1 MKRSTEGDQIRSV
14 TIFGSSQP
22 IPGSAGYEQARKLG
36 QLLAQA
42 GFTVVN
48 GGYSGTMQG
57 VSQGA
62 TEAGGHA
69 MGITCAVFDGERAGG
84 NPYLSD
90 SFHAADLLARLA
102 KLVEL
107 SDAYV
112 ILYGGIGTLLE
123 LFLVWNLL
131 AVGVIDKPC
140 VLVGASW
147 RRALQG
153 LAQETQVG
161 ARHIALL
168 EVVDT
173 VQEAVALLRQAIG

>member
-1 MKRSTEGDQIRSV
+1 MKRTTEGNQPKSV
-14 TIFGSSQP
+14 TVFGSSRP
-22 IPGSAGYEQARKLG
+22 APGSAGYEQARKLG
-36 QLLAQA
+36 RLLAQA
-42 GFTVVN
+42 GFRVVN

-62 TEAGGHA
+62 TDVGGRA
-69 MGITCAVFDGERAGG
+69 TGITCAVFDGQRAGG

-112 ILYGGIGTLLE
+112 VLYGGIGTLLE
-123 LFLVWNLL
+123 LFLVWNML
-131 AVGVIDKPC
+131 ANGVIDKPC
-140 VLVGASW
+140 ILVGATW
-147 RRALQG
+147 RRALQD

-161 ARHIALL
+161 AQHIAMLQ
-168 EVVDT
+168 VADT
-173 VQEAVALLRQAIG
+173 VQEAVALLRRAIG